1 MLRYIYGVDLDKF
14 PLLRDTMFRDRA
26 IQFHDRLGWE
36 VSVDEKGEE
45 HDQYDVLNPLYVI
58 WERADGRHGGS
69 MRFLPTT
76 GRTMVNEHFLHLTDG
91 TRIES
96 PLIWECT
103 RFCLAPDAG
112 REVSAALVL
121 GGAEIMENFAVE
133 HFVGVF
139 DSRMV
144 RIYKMLD
151 MAPEVI
157 GGGGEGKDWIGVG
170 LWQMKSEFIPNTLK
184 RLGIMRETSLDWFR
198 QSFSVDR
205 RLERLPEVA

>member
-1 MLRYIYGVDLDKF
+1 MLRYVYGADLHKY

-26 IQFHDRLGWE
+26 IQFHERLHWD
-36 VSVDEKGEE
+36 VAVDEKGEE

-58 WERADGRHGGS
+58 WEQPDGRHGGS

-76 GRTMVNEHFLHLTDG
+76 GRTMVNEHFLHLTG
-91 TRIES
+91 GVRIES

-112 REVSAALVL
+112 REASAALVL
-121 GGAEIMENFAVE
+121 GGAELMESFAVE

-144 RIYKMLD
+144 RIYRMFD
-151 MAPEVI
+151 MAPDVI
-157 GGGGEGKDWIGVG
+157 GEGGEGKDWIGVG
-170 LWQMKSEFIPNTLK
+170 LWEMHDRFIPKILK
-184 RLGIMRETSLDWFR
+184 RLGIARETSRRWFDD
-198 QSFSVDR
+198 SFSAKPVF
-205 RLERLPEVA
+205 ERLPEVA